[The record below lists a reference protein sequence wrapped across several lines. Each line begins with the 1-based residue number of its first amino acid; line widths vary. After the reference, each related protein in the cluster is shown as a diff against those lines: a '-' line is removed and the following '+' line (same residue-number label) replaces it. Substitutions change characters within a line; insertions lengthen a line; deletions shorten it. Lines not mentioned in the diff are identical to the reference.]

1 MVLGELIFN
10 QTMKNQSDGVLLNA
24 ILGLDRSIKKLID
37 ITPEPIVL
45 LRSAGANLS
54 SNVADA
60 VLILESAPCPANTR
74 IVIEDWNINFT
85 TTAGTIRAVILDASG
100 NLINNVLRDVNS
112 SVNGTGK
119 GVLETGDR
127 LALLGQTAGAGVFGC
142 YFSGTKQKVR

>member
-1 MVLGELIFN
+1 MVFEELILN
-10 QTMKNQSDGVLLNA
+10 QTMKNQSDNVLLNA
-24 ILGLDRSIKKLID
+24 ILSLEKAILKQIRTS
-37 ITPEPIVL
+37 PEPMVI

-54 SNVADA
+54 SNVSDGT
-60 VLILESAPCPANTR
+60 LILESAPCPANTR

-85 TTAGTIRAVILDASG
+85 TVAGTVRAVILDASG

-112 SVNGTGK
+112 STNGTGK

-142 YFSGTKQKVR
+142 YFSGTKQELK